1 MSDARRTYTL
11 DEIEERT
18 GFDKRTIAY
27 YVQEDILP
35 KVGRR
40 GPRTRYP
47 QLFLDRLLFI
57 KRVRDLQDTG
67 RIGSMTLGDFRDV
80 FEQLTAQEIAD
91 LAAGRRPIE
100 PIAHGAYE
108 PGLAVQGMA
117 SAGRRAERFSQPPEL
132 ALSRRVESSPEEWSA
147 LAASM
152 SGSPLVDSPER
163 SFSIRVGELLAQ
175 LERSV
180 EDRDTGRESLSER
193 WTRAQITDNITV
205 SVRDLDED
213 AVGRLEQLAEILRR
227 SIPGNDRR

>member
-1 MSDARRTYTL
+1 MTEERSYTL
-11 DEIEERT
+11 DEIEHET

-27 YVQEDILP
+27 YVQEDVLP

-80 FEQLTAQEIAD
+80 FEQLSAQEIAD
-91 LAAGRRPIE
+91 LAAGRKPIE

-108 PGLAVQGMA
+108 PRLAAPTMA
-117 SAGRRAERFSQPPEL
+117 PARRRARFMSDPYE
-132 ALSRRVESSPEEWSA
+132 
-147 LAASM
+147 AASHRHGEP
-152 SGSPLVDSPER
+152 SSEELGALGAPRYASPLVDSLEP
-163 SFSIRVGELLAQ
+163 SLSSRVGELLAQ
-175 LERSV
+175 LDRSV
-180 EDRDTGRESLSER
+180 KDRDAGRDSLSER
-193 WTRAQITDNITV
+193 WTRAHITENIAV

-213 AVGRLEQLAEILRR
+213 AVERLEQLAEILRR
-227 SIPGNDRR
+227 SLPENDRA

>member
-1 MSDARRTYTL
+1 MSQRTRTYTL

-27 YVQEDILP
+27 YVQEDVLP

-80 FEQLTAQEIAD
+80 FDQLSAKEIAD
-91 LAAGRRPIE
+91 LASGRKPIE

-108 PGLAVQGMA
+108 PGLAAPPAMA
-117 SAGRRAERFSQPPEL
+117 SARQRAELISDPHEEF
-132 ALSRRVESSPEEWSA
+132 LSRRVESSSERWS
-147 LAASM
+147 
-152 SGSPLVDSPER
+152 SPGVARYAGPVVDSPEPR
-163 SFSIRVGELLAQ
+163 PSRLGELLAR
-175 LERSV
+175 LERLVGSRDIGS
-180 EDRDTGRESLSER
+180 DRLSER
-193 WTRAQITDNITV
+193 WTRANVTDNIAV

-213 AVGRLEQLAEILRR
+213 DVGQLEELVEILRS
-227 SIPGNDRR
+227 SITEDDHG